1 MANQRRLRLQRFGIT
16 EARYDEMKAFCRQ
29 YDDWGRNIRKIEA
42 LQSPSEMQLQL
53 LKNYKAKKNAFDEA
67 MKMTVEDEHG
77 LQRALIENITRNKRF
92 ETLTVPMNKRTFNEF
107 RTAFFVNLDRLI

>member
-1 MANQRRLRLQRFGIT
+1 MANQRRLRLQRYGIT

-42 LQSPSEMQLQL
+42 LQSPSEMQLRL
-53 LKNYKAKKNAFDEA
+53 LKNCKTKKNAFDEA
-67 MKMTVEDEHG
+67 MKMTVEGEHG
-77 LQRALIENITRNKRF
+77 LRGALVESLVHNKRF
-92 ETLTVPMNKRTFNEF
+92 ENLTVPMNKKTFNEF